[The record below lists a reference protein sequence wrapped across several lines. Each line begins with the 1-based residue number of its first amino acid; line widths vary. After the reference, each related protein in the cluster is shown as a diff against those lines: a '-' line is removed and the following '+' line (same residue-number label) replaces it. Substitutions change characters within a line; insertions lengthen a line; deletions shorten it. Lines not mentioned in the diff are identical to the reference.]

1 MTVTDFLLTKAI
13 LLLVAFTALPI
24 HEAAHGWTAYRLGD
38 TTAKDEGRLTLNPL
52 RHLDLMG
59 TVLLVVWGVG
69 WAKPVPVNPARFR
82 NPKWGMAI
90 TALAGPL
97 SNLILATVL
106 LVVYKLL
113 FLTGVVT
120 GALGYYLVLILV
132 VMIRTNIYL
141 AVFNL
146 LPVPPL
152 DGSRILGVILP
163 ARQYFS
169 IMRYERY
176 IYLAMI
182 LLVFTGA
189 LDGLLGTV
197 YSWVFVL
204 LDRMT
209 RFIPV

>member
-120 GALGYYLVLILV
+120 GALGYYLVLILA

>member
-1 MTVTDFLLTKAI
+1 MTDFLLTKAI

-90 TALAGPL
+90 PALAGPL

-120 GALGYYLVLILV
+120 GALGYYLVLILA

-163 ARQYFS
+163 AKQYFS

>member
-1 MTVTDFLLTKAI
+1 MSRWRDRIRISGGFWLLAAWFTLVNGWQLLAVI
-13 LLLVAFTALPI
+13 LSAAALHELGHLLVLRLLGARVRELRVSVFGAELMTS
-24 HEAAHGWTAYRLGD
+24 AARLSYPGEI
-38 TTAKDEGRLTLNPL
+38 AA
-52 RHLDLMG
+52 
-59 TVLLVVWGVG
+59 V
-69 WAKPVPVNPARFR
+69 
-82 NPKWGMAI
+82 
-90 TALAGPL
+90 LAGPAV
-97 SNLILATVL
+97 NLLCA
-106 LVVYKLL
+106 
-113 FLTGVVT
+113 
-120 GALGYYLVLILV
+120 LVLGGAHAWVAAGAHLS
-132 VMIRTNIYL
+132 L
-141 AVFNL
+141 CLFNL

-209 RFIPV
+209 WFIPV

>member
-59 TVLLVVWGVG
+59 TLLLVVWGVG

-120 GALGYYLVLILV
+120 GALGYYLVLILA

>member
-1 MTVTDFLLTKAI
+1 MTDFLLTKAI

-120 GALGYYLVLILV
+120 GALGYYLVLILA

-163 ARQYFS
+163 AKQYFS

>member
-1 MTVTDFLLTKAI
+1 MTDFLLTKAI

-59 TVLLVVWGVG
+59 TLLLVVWGVG

-97 SNLILATVL
+97 SNLVLATVL

-120 GALGYYLVLILV
+120 GALGYYLVLILA

-204 LDRMT
+204 LDQMT

>member
-97 SNLILATVL
+97 SNLVLATVL

-120 GALGYYLVLILV
+120 GALGYYLVLILA

>member
-1 MTVTDFLLTKAI
+1 MTDFLITKAI

-120 GALGYYLVLILV
+120 GALGYYLVLILA

>member
-97 SNLILATVL
+97 SNLVLATVL

-120 GALGYYLVLILV
+120 GALGYYLVLILA

-163 ARQYFS
+163 AKQYFS

>member
-1 MTVTDFLLTKAI
+1 MTDFLLTKAI

-59 TVLLVVWGVG
+59 TLLLVVWGVG

-120 GALGYYLVLILV
+120 GALGYYLVLILA

>member
-1 MTVTDFLLTKAI
+1 MTDFLLTKAI

-106 LVVYKLL
+106 LVLYKLL

-120 GALGYYLVLILV
+120 GALGYYLVLILA

-163 ARQYFS
+163 AKQYFS

>member
-59 TVLLVVWGVG
+59 TLLLVVWGVG

-97 SNLILATVL
+97 SNLVLATVL

-120 GALGYYLVLILV
+120 GALGYYLVLILA

>member
-120 GALGYYLVLILV
+120 GALGYYLVLILA

-163 ARQYFS
+163 AKQYFS

>member
-1 MTVTDFLLTKAI
+1 MTDFLLTKAI

>member
-1 MTVTDFLLTKAI
+1 MTDFLLTKAI

-82 NPKWGMAI
+82 NPKWG
-90 TALAGPL
+90 PL

-120 GALGYYLVLILV
+120 GALGYYLVLILA

-163 ARQYFS
+163 AKQYFS

-209 RFIPV
+209 WFIPV

>member
-1 MTVTDFLLTKAI
+1 MTDFLLTKAI

-59 TVLLVVWGVG
+59 TLLLVVWGVG

-97 SNLILATVL
+97 SNLVLATVL

-120 GALGYYLVLILV
+120 GALGYYLVLILA

>member
-106 LVVYKLL
+106 LVVYKLP

-120 GALGYYLVLILV
+120 GALGYYLVLILA

-152 DGSRILGVILP
+152 DGSRILEVILP

-182 LLVFTGA
+182 LLFFTCA

>member
-1 MTVTDFLLTKAI
+1 MTDFLLTKAI

-120 GALGYYLVLILV
+120 GALGYYLVLILA

-209 RFIPV
+209 WFIPV

>member
-1 MTVTDFLLTKAI
+1 MTDFLLTKAI

-120 GALGYYLVLILV
+120 GALGYYLVLILA

>member
-1 MTVTDFLLTKAI
+1 MTDFLLTKAI

-97 SNLILATVL
+97 SNLVLATVL

-120 GALGYYLVLILV
+120 GTLGYYLVLILA

-163 ARQYFS
+163 AKQYFS

>member
-1 MTVTDFLLTKAI
+1 MTDFLLTKAI

-90 TALAGPL
+90 TVLAGTL
-97 SNLILATVL
+97 SKLALATVL

>member
-1 MTVTDFLLTKAI
+1 MTDFLLTKAI

-59 TVLLVVWGVG
+59 TLLLVVWGVG

-120 GALGYYLVLILV
+120 GALGYYLVLILA

-163 ARQYFS
+163 AKQYFS
-169 IMRYERY
+169 IMRYGRY